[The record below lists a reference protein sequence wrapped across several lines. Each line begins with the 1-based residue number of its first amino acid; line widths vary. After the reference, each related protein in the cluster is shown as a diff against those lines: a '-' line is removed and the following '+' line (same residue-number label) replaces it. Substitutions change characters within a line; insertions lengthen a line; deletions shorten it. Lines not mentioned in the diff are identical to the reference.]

1 MGSSVLGAL
10 CPAWLQHTDRDIP
23 KGVLNRG
30 RGEKAG
36 GEVASGETS
45 GLGVWKPESWP
56 ALPPMG
62 RVTWVIPLSFLPL
75 CLCPP
80 LI

>member
-10 CPAWLQHTDRDIP
+10 GSVWLQHTDRDIP
-23 KGVLNRG
+23 KGMVSRG

-45 GLGVWKPESWP
+45 GLGVWKPKFWP
-56 ALPPMG
+56 ALPPTG
-62 RVTWVIPLSFLPL
+62 HATWVIPLSCLPL
-75 CLCPP
+75 CLCYP